1 MTLLAEPQTRTSPLS
16 SQIPA
21 AAPPTVARARWLD
34 AMRGFTM
41 ICLISRG
48 FGFPRLAGEAW
59 AKPIAR
65 QFDHVQWS
73 GMTAWDLVQ
82 PFFMFIVGAAMPF
95 AFAAR
100 RARGGTWSNGW
111 AHVLWRAFMLLLLSQ
126 IAMIGTG
133 STWGVQLINVLAQI
147 AFTYVIAYCVLD
159 LPWTAQL
166 LVAFG
171 LLLAHYLMHAFWSGV
186 GAGGMWARDANVG
199 AAIDRAILGRN
210 WSGGYAT
217 LNFVT
222 SATATIAGV
231 MAANVLRCAVTPT
244 RRKFLILGGA
254 AIGLIVLGLA
264 ISPWI
269 PLIKR
274 IWTPTF
280 AMVSVGCTLFAL
292 LAFYAIDLVWPR
304 APLGIFTAV
313 GANCIFLYMTSILF
327 AGRLHDIVIRLL
339 GPLPE
344 WLARRFHTAR
354 EPWLG
359 FTADWLVLAILVGM
373 AVWMHRRRILIKI

>member
-1 MTLLAEPQTRTSPLS
+1 MTLLAEPESRTFPIASEVSPT
-16 SQIPA
+16 
-21 AAPPTVARARWLD
+21 PPPSVGRARWLD

-41 ICLISRG
+41 ICLISHG

-59 AKPIAR
+59 AKPIVR
-65 QFDHVQWS
+65 QFDHADWA

-100 RARGGTWSNGW
+100 RARGGTWANGW
-111 AHVLWRAFMLLLLSQ
+111 PHVLWRAGMLFLLSH

-133 STWGVQLINVLAQI
+133 SQWGWQLINVLAQI

-159 LPWTAQL
+159 LRWTTQL
-166 LVAFG
+166 FVAFG
-171 LLLAHYLMHAFWSGV
+171 LLLAHYLMHVYGP
-186 GAGGMWARDANVG
+186 GAGGIWAKDANVG
-199 AAIDRAILGRN
+199 AALDRAILGRN

-231 MAANVLRCAVTPT
+231 MAANVLRSTVLPT

-254 AIGLIVLGLA
+254 AVTLIVLGVA

-269 PLIKR
+269 PVIKR
-274 IWTPTF
+274 IWTPSF
-280 AMVSVGCTLFAL
+280 AMVSVGCTLVAL

-304 APLGIFTAV
+304 VPWGVLTAV
-313 GANCIFLYMTSILF
+313 GANCIFLYMTSILL
-327 AGRLHDIVIRLL
+327 AGRFRDIMIRLL
-339 GPLPE
+339 GPLPD
-344 WLARRFHTAR
+344 WLADRFHTAK
-354 EPWLG
+354 EPWLP
-359 FTADWLVLAILVGM
+359 FTADWLVLALLVGL

>member
-1 MTLLAEPQTRTSPLS
+1 MTLLAEPSTRTRPALS
-16 SQIPA
+16 E
-21 AAPPTVARARWLD
+21 APPPASQSVTRARWLD

-41 ICLISRG
+41 ICLISHG

-65 QFDHVQWS
+65 QFDHVEWA

-95 AFAAR
+95 AFATR
-100 RARGGTWSNGW
+100 RTRGGTWANGW
-111 AHVLWRAFMLLLLSQ
+111 PHVLWRAGMLLLLAHV
-126 IAMIGTG
+126 AMIGTG
-133 STWGVQLINVLAQI
+133 SQWGWQLINVLAQI
-147 AFTYVIAYCVLD
+147 ALTYVIAYCVLD
-159 LPWTAQL
+159 LRWTAQL
-166 LVAFG
+166 SVAFG
-171 LLLAHYLMHAFWSGV
+171 LLLAHFLTHVLWPGV
-186 GAGGMWARDANVG
+186 GPGGPWARDANAG

-231 MAANVLRCAVTPT
+231 MAANVLRSPTLST

-254 AIGLIVLGLA
+254 AVALIVLGLA
-264 ISPWI
+264 ISPWV
-269 PLIKR
+269 PVIKR
-274 IWTPTF
+274 IWTPSF
-280 AMVSVGCTLFAL
+280 AMVSVGCTLVAL
-292 LAFYAIDLVWPR
+292 LAFYAIDRAWPR
-304 APLGIFTAV
+304 VPWGILTAV
-313 GANCIFLYMTSILF
+313 GANCIFLYMISVML
-327 AGRLHDIVIRLL
+327 AGRFRDIMIRLL
-339 GPLPE
+339 GPLPD
-344 WLARRFHTAR
+344 WLAARFHAAR

-359 FTADWLVLAILVGM
+359 FTADWLVLALLVGM